1 MSVISDGMPR
11 IRERN
16 GEMKDAQTQTDD
28 DLLTAIP
35 PKEPVS

>member
-1 MSVISDGMPR
+1 MSDGMPK

-28 DLLTAIP
+28 ELLLAIMQ
-35 PKEPVS
+35 PKEPVA